1 MLAIG
6 ASCLLRPLVAP
17 THPKVSPTPS
27 SNSFSFGFEYL
38 VQIRQ
43 AAFDQLVLVGR
54 GKRGPGKLVPGAASL
69 LIAGKAAAQS
79 RQW

>member
-43 AAFDQLVLVGR
+43 AAFGH
-54 GKRGPGKLVPGAASL
+54 LVPVGEANAGRESWCREQHRCF
-69 LIAGKAAAQS
+69 IAGKAAAQS